1 MRRLQIKP
9 CFPLLGL
16 AVGLALIMPGCSSK
30 PSNSY
35 EGYVEGKFVY
45 VASPQGGRLTHLSVT
60 RGETAAVGHPLFS
73 LDREPEAAAARQ
85 AELMVRIS
93 QARLADLQTGKRSPE
108 IDVTR
113 AQLMQTLAEKKKSID
128 ILKSYESQ
136 YAQGAF
142 P

>member
-45 VASPQGGRLTHLSVT
+45 VASPQGGRLTHLSVS
-60 RGETAAVGHPLFS
+60 RGETVYEIAAQRFNAGGISQLALLDAQRQHLQTL
-73 LDREPEAAAARQ
+73 LDRTASAAIRYTDSASLFQ
-85 AELMVRIS
+85 ALGGGWWNGTQASAVIS
-93 QARLADLQTGKRSPE
+93 TPLRKRTDSN
-108 IDVTR
+108 
-113 AQLMQTLAEKKKSID
+113 
-128 ILKSYESQ
+128 
-136 YAQGAF
+136 
-142 P
+142 